1 MSESKKTGT
10 PFEIAGAEGETIRG
24 NVHLPADD
32 SSGKLPVVLVMHG
45 FKGYKDYGFFPYLT
59 QSLADAGLVAIRFNF
74 SHSGIDDDYSTFGRP
89 DLFERDSW
97 GRQLFDVQV
106 IIGAMGAL
114 PHADRMDV
122 ARLAI
127 LGHSRGGV
135 VALLTGG
142 RDKRVG
148 AVVSLSAPSS
158 ADMPEDQMRIIREE
172 GFLASP
178 SSRTG
183 QELRIGRAWVVD
195 LDAHA
200 KKRDVI
206 RAVGHMTAALMIVHG
221 TEDDSVPV
229 FCADVIAGAYHG
241 EAQKLILDGAG
252 HTFNCT
258 NPMSQPSPAMEQLID
273 AVSAFLC
280 ERLRTQA

>member
-1 MSESKKTGT
+1 M
-10 PFEIAGAEGETIRG
+10 IRG

-32 SSGKLPVVLVMHG
+32 PGGKLPVALVMHG

-59 QSLADAGLVAIRFNF
+59 QGLADAGLAAIRFNF
-74 SHSGIDDDYSTFGRP
+74 SHCGIDDDCSTFGRP

-97 GRQLFDVQV
+97 GKQLFDVQV
-106 IIGAMGAL
+106 VIGALEAL
-114 PHADRMDV
+114 PHAERMDV
-122 ARLAI
+122 GKVAI

-142 RDKRVG
+142 TDARVG

-158 ADMPEDQMRIIREE
+158 AEMPEDQKRTIREQ
-172 GFLASP
+172 GFLVSV

-183 QELRIGRAWVVD
+183 QELHIGRAWVAD

-200 KKRDVI
+200 EKRDVM
-206 RAVGHMTAALMIVHG
+206 RVVSRMKAALMVVHG

-229 FCADVIAGAYHG
+229 ACAHAIAAAYRG
-241 EAQKLILDGAG
+241 KAETLILDGAG

-258 NPMSQPSPAMEQLID
+258 NPMSEPSPAIEQLVA

-280 ERLRTQA
+280 KRLKR

>member
-1 MSESKKTGT
+1 MSAPTESGT
-10 PFEIAGAEGETIRG
+10 PFEIDGSEEELIRG

-32 SSGKLPVVLVMHG
+32 AGGKLPVVLVMHG

-59 QSLADAGLVAIRFNF
+59 QGLADAGLVAIRFNF

-97 GRQLFDVQV
+97 GKQLFDVQV
-106 IIGAMGAL
+106 VIGALGAL
-114 PHADRMDV
+114 PHAERMDV
-122 ARLAI
+122 AKLAI

-135 VALLTGG
+135 VALLAGG
-142 RDKRVG
+142 TDKRVG

-158 ADMPEDQMRIIREE
+158 ADMPEDQKRIIRDE
-172 GFLASP
+172 GFLVSP

-200 KKRDVI
+200 EKRDVI
-206 RAVGHMTAALMIVHG
+206 RAVEHMTAALMIVHG
-221 TEDDSVPV
+221 TEDESVPV
-229 FCADVIAGAYHG
+229 FCADAIANAYHG

-258 NPMSQPSPAMEQLID
+258 NPMSQPSPAIEQLVA

-280 ERLRTQA
+280 ERLKG